1 MRDFILSSEFETPL
15 KLDIKASL
23 IRFPPDLT
31 FGYIPNESNKFRA
44 SIAVIKL
51 LKNVLPLLV
60 LQKVQS
66 GFWSESYDN
75 PKDMIGPLLR
85 LLPYTAFLI
94 VIFPLSA
101 AGNRLDKNW
110 ENFLAYDYQNFR
122 FNFRNTLPIED
133 RAFDLYN
140 NKMDI
145 VNKAIFYVSF
155 ATFSTGLIIDASFK
169 FVLIIVGFTLYLLQ
183 GYVGAT
189 QLDVNARVKIFTIL
203 RNKNQD

>member
-1 MRDFILSSEFETPL
+1 LSSEFEAPL

-31 FGYIPNESNKFRA
+31 FGYIPNKSNKFRA
-44 SIAVIKL
+44 SIAVVQL
-51 LKNVLPLLV
+51 LKNVLPLIV
-60 LQKVQS
+60 LQKAQS
-66 GFWSESYDN
+66 SVWSESYDS
-75 PKDMIGPLLR
+75 PKEMIGPLLR
-85 LLPYTAFLI
+85 LLPFTAFLI
-94 VIFPLSA
+94 IIFPLSA

-110 ENFLAYDYQNFR
+110 ENFLAYDHQNFQ
-122 FNFRNTLPIED
+122 FNFRDILPLEN

-169 FVLIIVGFTLYLLQ
+169 FVLIIIGFFLYLLQ
-183 GYVGAT
+183 GYVSAT
-189 QLDVNARVKIFTIL
+189 QLDINARVKIFTIL
-203 RNKNQD
+203 ENKPKD